1 MSRRLVYR
9 AIYIPSL
16 LAIAG
21 MTTLFAHPARSR
33 AAFNPKDMK
42 AFTAE
47 DKSFAVS
54 YPSAWKVSVSTLNG
68 TGTRAHFKRDAT
80 SEVVVTCDLAGSL
93 MLDLSKLNASSPGLG
108 GANSSLDPNTNAS
121 VPPASSRS
129 TGMSGAGGVYGTE
142 GLPGMGGAGAKT
154 PLQSAHQTGA
164 GYMMSKFRHYKQE
177 TGVPSQLAGGTALT
191 SAFTANTPDFI
202 SPQDIVGRHITALV
216 GNRPVTIDAYCV
228 KGENE
233 DDLFRALG
241 AMLPTLRVNETAQ

>member
-21 MTTLFAHPARSR
+21 MTALFAHPARSR

-42 AFTAE
+42 AFVAD
-47 DKSFAVS
+47 DKSFTVS
-54 YPSAWKVSVSTLNG
+54 YPSAWKVSVATLNG

-80 SEVVVTCDLAGSL
+80 SEIVVTCDLADSL
-93 MLDLSKLNASSPGLG
+93 MLDVSKLNASSPGMG
-108 GANSSLDPNTNAS
+108 GAGPSPDGSAVS
-121 VPPASSRS
+121 QMPPQASRS
-129 TGMSGAGGVYGTE
+129 TEMSGAGGVYSLE
-142 GLPGMGGAGAKT
+142 GLGGAGAKT
-154 PLQSAHQTGA
+154 PIQSAHQTGA

-177 TGVPSQLAGGTALT
+177 TAVPSQLAGGAALT
-191 SAFTANTPDFI
+191 SAFTANTSDFI
-202 SPQDIVGRHITALV
+202 SPQDIVGRHITVLV
-216 GNRPVTIDAYCV
+216 GSRPVTIDAYCV